1 MKNPMADART
11 FSRRTPFYRDL
22 YAAIDRLGGML
33 NAHLHLD
40 RAETFDSRAPTGDR
54 PFAEIELSLAEKHG
68 LIPSLHDG
76 PAFDPDNITARVGA
90 CMEVMIQAGTRRG
103 DTVCDVTT
111 DRVGLSSFETVLEIK
126 KAYASRIDLRV
137 GAYSPFGFRQ
147 DEPERFELLQE
158 AAQRA
163 DFVGT
168 LPERDDRSSYPDH
181 IGFDEHCRRVFE
193 LCRELRKP
201 LHLHLDQRNDPSEN
215 ATERFLRILEEE
227 GAPDPVEGESMVWA
241 VHVLSPS
248 AYDEE
253 RFQALV
259 ERLARNDV
267 GVICCPSAALGMRQ
281 LRPLA
286 TPTHNSIARV
296 LDLAAAGVHLRF
308 GSDNICDMF
317 SPSTTADLIDEIYL
331 LSGALRFYNVEVL
344 AGFAAG
350 VRLGEDDRDL
360 IRKHLSDDR
369 AAVENMIK
377 EGPLPGD

>member
-1 MKNPMADART
+1 
-11 FSRRTPFYRDL
+11 
-22 YAAIDRLGGML
+22 
-33 NAHLHLD
+33 
-40 RAETFDSRAPTGDR
+40 
-54 PFAEIELSLAEKHG
+54 
-68 LIPSLHDG
+68 
-76 PAFDPDNITARVGA
+76 
-90 CMEVMIQAGTRRG
+90 
-103 DTVCDVTT
+103 
-111 DRVGLSSFETVLEIK
+111 
-126 KAYASRIDLRV
+126 
-137 GAYSPFGFRQ
+137 
-147 DEPERFELLQE
+147 
-158 AAQRA
+158 
-163 DFVGT
+163 
-168 LPERDDRSSYPDH
+168 
-181 IGFDEHCRRVFE
+181 
-193 LCRELRKP
+193 
-201 LHLHLDQRNDPSEN
+201 
-215 ATERFLRILEEE
+215 
-227 GAPDPVEGESMVWA
+227 VWA

-369 AAVENMIK
+369 AAVANMIK